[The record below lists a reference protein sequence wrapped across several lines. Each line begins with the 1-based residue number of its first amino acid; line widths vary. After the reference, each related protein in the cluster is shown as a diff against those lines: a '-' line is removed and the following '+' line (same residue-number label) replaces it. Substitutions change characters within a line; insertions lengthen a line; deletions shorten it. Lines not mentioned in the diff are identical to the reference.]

1 MARHKGPVLVD
12 TNAIALESLLSD
24 VGHRPKETLKPA
36 YTTKWLEK
44 VLVEFFIS
52 EGLGRS

>member
-1 MARHKGPVLVD
+1 VLLAD
-12 TNAIALESLLSD
+12 A
-24 VGHRPKETLKPA
+24 GHRPKEALKAA

-44 VLVEFFIS
+44 VLGELFIS